1 MNVHVIH
8 SPFSGPAETDEL
20 ALCDTGA
27 LAARV
32 NGKYRDTVTGLLED
46 AHLLSGKRAGWPL
59 LLLPRTSLMHL
70 EFERHVCKD
79 RS

>member
-1 MNVHVIH
+1 MNVHVMH

-32 NGKYRDTVTGLLED
+32 NGKSRDTVTGLLED
-46 AHLLSGKRAGWPL
+46 AHLLSGKRTGFM
-59 LLLPRTSLMHL
+59 PRTSPMHL
-70 EFERHVCKD
+70 EFEQHVRKD